1 MPRRIHHEIASLTAI
16 AMLVLCVQ
24 IDAAQQED
32 LSKDLQALRDL
43 VDREQQAQIDGDAEA
58 LLSCHSEDF
67 MVAWGG
73 GHLDVTRWIQGRVG
87 YTYRDIEEVTSGADW
102 SAKRKEFT
110 AAEHFTKGWEV
121 THINIGKSGEEA
133 VVVTQMSRQNADLE
147 AGVIKRSSHSSVW
160 MARKF
165 NGTWKFHAAFGPVFS
180 YNDEIPIPE
189 EE

>member
-1 MPRRIHHEIASLTAI
+1 MTRRIHHAIASLTAI

-24 IDAAQQED
+24 AEGQQED
-32 LSKDLQALRDL
+32 LSKDRQALRDL
-43 VDREQQAQIDGDAEA
+43 VGREQQAQIDGDAEA

-73 GHLDVTRWIQGRVG
+73 GHLDVTRWIQGHVG
-87 YTYRDIEEVTSGADW
+87 YTYRDIEEATSGADW

-121 THINIGKSGEEA
+121 THINIGRSGEEA

-180 YNDEIPIPE
+180 YNEESPIPE
-189 EE
+189 KE

>member
-1 MPRRIHHEIASLTAI
+1 MTRRIHHVIASLTAVT
-16 AMLVLCVQ
+16 MLVLCVQ
-24 IDAAQQED
+24 VEGQQED

-87 YTYRDIEEVTSGADW
+87 YTYRDIEEATSGADW
-102 SAKRKEFT
+102 SAKRKESA
-110 AAEHFTKGWEV
+110 AAEHFSKGWEV

-133 VVVTQMSRQNADLE
+133 VVVTQMSGQNADLE
-147 AGVIKRSSHSSVW
+147 AGVIKRLSHSSVW

-189 EE
+189 KE